1 MINVGVFY
9 NLLLPGCF
17 ISGSEGFTPKIQT
30 NAHIQIHYFPIRNL
44 MLRLWNLAS
53 DTHITKSTGSQPS
66 ACLWPYGGRD
76 MVLEQKFSN
85 GIILTPR
92 EHSATSGGLGQGGL
106 LVAPS
111 GQRQVR
117 DAAKGPTMHRM
128 APTTKNPVL
137 ELYDRKYPLYL
148 KIWDDLFSLENT
160 TWQSSHSAPLEG
172 L

>member
-1 MINVGVFY
+1 
-9 NLLLPGCF
+9 
-17 ISGSEGFTPKIQT
+17 
-30 NAHIQIHYFPIRNL
+30 
-44 MLRLWNLAS
+44 
-53 DTHITKSTGSQPS
+53 
-66 ACLWPYGGRD
+66 

-92 EHSATSGGLGQGGL
+92 EHTATSGGLGQGGL

-117 DAAKGPTMHRM
+117 DAAKGPTMHMM

-148 KIWDDLFSLENT
+148 KI
-160 TWQSSHSAPLEG
+160 
-172 L
+172 